1 MRTCALR
8 NNPPVDPPKI
18 GLGVLGFNFGAVH
31 TAGAAGAASFAA
43 SAARITTEVRARD
56 AVRGVVAIAL
66 VVAYDA
72 EADMANMFY
81 VRKRVWRTGSDTTR
95 EVRYRSRVCG
105 ALCGVDDR
113 SRRRASR
120 AMRCDDG
127 RPGRPIDA
135 ECPNGSGH
143 TRTLNLFCS
152 VCGTRGFCLSR

>member
-43 SAARITTEVRARD
+43 SAARITLVRARD
-56 AVRGVVAIAL
+56 ARDARGVAIAL

-81 VRKRVWRTGSDTTR
+81 VRKRVWRTESDTM
-95 EVRYRSRVCG
+95 RSIGIGRGCA
-105 ALCGVDDR
+105 ALCAASSGRRGVVVV
-113 SRRRASR
+113 RRRAIG
-120 AMRCDDG
+120 AV
-127 RPGRPIDA
+127 A
-135 ECPNGSGH
+135 
-143 TRTLNLFCS
+143 
-152 VCGTRGFCLSR
+152 